1 MQSLILQQPQV
12 WISGRWYDRM
22 NLPDD
27 PWNNG
32 NDYTIEQLADFRVP
46 ELNDLLEYAGVVRRR
61 TIDFLENLTPEKS
74 EEVVAQEEFG
84 GDPSVPDM
92 NALEEKFRYRD
103 FMHFMETWVWKNQF
117 LREYDDFT
125 LLSEAVARDLA
136 DQYILYAEVSFSMDR
151 FLNKDLTMP
160 GLVQAVRAGLSKVPE
175 IDINLVID
183 LVRDNGPE
191 NATEKLSEIIELTEF
206 GILGIGLGGVE
217 PSYPPELFTDAYE
230 KARQA
235 GLHTTAHAGE
245 AAGPES
251 IWGAINS
258 LKVERIGHATRAI
271 EDEKLVDYLAEHS
284 IPLEICPISNVKT
297 GVVGSIKQHPVR
309 YYYDRNIPVSINTD
323 DPKMFGNSLAEEY
336 EALANDL
343 GFIRDEIRTMLFNAV
358 RTSFLSDDKKRE
370 LAGKLINHPDW

>member
-1 MQSLILQQPQV
+1 MP
-12 WISGRWYDRM
+12 YNTFM
-22 NLPDD
+22 
-27 PWNNG
+27 
-32 NDYTIEQLADFRVP
+32 TIEKKKSWYERVP
-46 ELNDLLEYAGVVRRR
+46 KVELHLH
-61 TIDFLENLTPEKS
+61 LTGAIPHEILWELIKKY
-74 EEVVAQEEFG
+74 G

-117 LREYDDFT
+117 LREYEDFT
-125 LLSEAVARDLA
+125 FLSEAVSLDLA
-136 DQYILYAEVSFSMDR
+136 SQNILYAEVSFSMDR

-160 GLVQAVRAGLSKVPE
+160 GLVEAVQAGLSKVPE
-175 IDINLVID
+175 IDINLIID

-191 NATEKLSEIIELTEF
+191 NAASKLSEIIELTEL
-206 GILGIGLGGVE
+206 GILGIGLGGIE
-217 PSYPPELFTDAYE
+217 PSYPPELFTKVYE

-251 IWGAINS
+251 VWGAINS

-297 GVVGSIKQHPVR
+297 RVVESIKKHPVR

-323 DPKMFGNSLAEEY
+323 DPRMFGNSLAEEY
-336 EALANDL
+336 EILANEL
-343 GFIRDEIRTMLFNAV
+343 GFIRDEIRTVLFNAV
-358 RTSFLSDDKKRE
+358 RTSFLPDDKKRE
-370 LAGKLINHPDW
+370 LASRLINHPDW

>member
-1 MQSLILQQPQV
+1 MSTDKKK
-12 WISGRWYDRM
+12 SWY
-22 NLPDD
+22 
-27 PWNNG
+27 
-32 NDYTIEQLADFRVP
+32 ERVP
-46 ELNDLLEYAGVVRRR
+46 KVELHLH
-61 TIDFLENLTPEKS
+61 LTGAIPHEILWELIKKY
-74 EEVVAQEEFG
+74 G

-92 NALEEKFRYRD
+92 NALVEKFHYRD
-103 FMHFMETWVWKNQF
+103 FMHFMDTWVWKNKF
-117 LREYDDFT
+117 LREYEDFT
-125 LLSEAVARDLA
+125 FLAEAVARDLA
-136 DQYILYAEVSFSMDR
+136 SQNILYAEVSFSMDR

-160 GLVQAVRAGLSKVPE
+160 RLVEAVRSGLSKVPE
-175 IDINLVID
+175 IDINLLID

-191 NATEKLSEIIELTEF
+191 NAAEKLSEIIEFTEF
-206 GILGIGLGGVE
+206 GVIGIGLGGIE
-217 PSYPPELFTDAYE
+217 QQYPPELFTEVYE

-251 IWGAINS
+251 IWSAINN
-258 LKVERIGHATRAI
+258 LKVERIGHGTRAI

-297 GVVGSIKQHPVR
+297 GVVESITKHPVR

-336 EALANDL
+336 ESLANDL

-358 RTSFLSDDKKRE
+358 RTSWLPDDKRRE
-370 LAGKLINHPDW
+370 LASRLINHPDW

>member
-1 MQSLILQQPQV
+1 MEKKKS
-12 WISGRWYDRM
+12 WY
-22 NLPDD
+22 
-27 PWNNG
+27 
-32 NDYTIEQLADFRVP
+32 ERVP
-46 ELNDLLEYAGVVRRR
+46 KVELHLH
-61 TIDFLENLTPEKS
+61 LTGAIPHQTLWELIQKY
-74 EEVVAQEEFG
+74 G
-84 GDPSVPDM
+84 GDPSVSDM
-92 NALEEKFRYRD
+92 NALEDKFQYRD
-103 FMHFMETWVWKNQF
+103 FMHFMDTWVWKNQF
-117 LREYDDFT
+117 LREYEDFT
-125 LLSEAVARDLA
+125 FLSEAVARDLA
-136 DQYILYAEVSFSMDR
+136 DQNILYAEVSFSMDR

-160 GLVQAVRAGLSKVPE
+160 GLVEAVRSGLSKVPDIE
-175 IDINLVID
+175 INLVID
-183 LVRDNGPE
+183 LVRDNGSE
-191 NATEKLSEIIELTEF
+191 NAAEKLSEIIELNEF
-206 GILGIGLGGVE
+206 GILGVGLGGIE
-217 PSYPPELFTDAYE
+217 PSFPPDLFTEVYE

-336 EALANDL
+336 EILASDL

-358 RTSFLSDDKKRE
+358 RTSWLPDDKKRE
-370 LAGKLINHPDW
+370 LASRLINHPDW